1 VADAVA
7 GDSASMGELLAQ
19 LVPEIIGLAATPA
32 AIVACLLLLGS
43 HRPYRNV
50 AVFGGTVL
58 VLYSVLGAV
67 ALAAG
72 RSVEAQA
79 TEEATTVRDWLGL
92 VIGLLFLLG
101 GVVAIVR
108 RPAPR
113 SEGGPEGAG
122 EQTPGWARK
131 LAAPT
136 PATLVGVA
144 VVLGLVN
151 PNVAI
156 FFSGLGAVI
165 AADVSAGEQVLGL
178 LVLVLASVLDY
189 VVPTVIYATTGL
201 PGRHR
206 LHAMRRWLVSND
218 RVIGAAV
225 LRVFGVMF
233 TVRGATQVFA

>member
-1 VADAVA
+1 
-7 GDSASMGELLAQ
+7 MGELLAQ

-50 AVFGGTVL
+50 AIFGGTVL
-58 VLYSVLGAV
+58 VLYSILGAV

-72 RSVEAQA
+72 RSVEAQT
-79 TEEATTVRDWLGL
+79 TEEATTARDWLGL
-92 VIGLLFLLG
+92 VIGLLFLVG
-101 GVVAIVR
+101 GVVALVR
-108 RPAPR
+108 RPTLRPVGGA
-113 SEGGPEGAG
+113 EGGPEGAG
-122 EQTPGWARK
+122 EQAPGWARK

-144 VVLGLVN
+144 LVLALVN

-156 FFSGLGAVI
+156 FFSGVGAVV
-165 AADVSAGEQVLGL
+165 AADITVGEQVLGI

-189 VVPTVIYATTGL
+189 LVPTVLYAVTGI

-206 LHAMRRWLVSND
+206 LQAMRNWLVRNN
-218 RVIGAAV
+218 RVIGAVV
-225 LRVFGVMF
+225 LLAFGLMF
-233 TVRGATQVFA
+233 TVRGAAQVFA

>member
-1 VADAVA
+1 
-7 GDSASMGELLAQ
+7 MGELLAQ

-50 AVFGGTVL
+50 AIFGGTVL
-58 VLYSVLGAV
+58 VLYSILGAV

-72 RSVEAQA
+72 RSVEAQTA
-79 TEEATTVRDWLGL
+79 EEATTARDWLGL
-92 VIGLLFLLG
+92 VIGLLFLVG
-101 GVVAIVR
+101 GVVALVR
-108 RPAPR
+108 RPPPR
-113 SEGGPEGAG
+113 PVGGPEGAG
-122 EQTPGWARK
+122 EQAPGWARK

-144 VVLGLVN
+144 LVLALVN

-156 FFSGLGAVI
+156 FFSGVGAVV
-165 AADVSAGEQVLGL
+165 AADITVGEQVLGI

-189 VVPTVIYATTGL
+189 LVPTVLYAVTGI

-206 LHAMRRWLVSND
+206 LQAMRNWLVRNN
-218 RVIGAAV
+218 RVIGAVV
-225 LRVFGVMF
+225 LLAFGLMF
-233 TVRGATQVFA
+233 TVRGAAQVFA

>member
-1 VADAVA
+1 
-7 GDSASMGELLAQ
+7 MGELLAQ

-50 AVFGGTVL
+50 AIFGGTVL
-58 VLYSVLGAV
+58 VLYSILGAA

-72 RSVEAQA
+72 RSVEAQT
-79 TEEATTVRDWLGL
+79 TEEATTARDWLGL
-92 VIGLLFLLG
+92 VIGLLFLVG
-101 GVVAIVR
+101 GVVALVR

-113 SEGGPEGAG
+113 PEGRPEGAG
-122 EQTPGWARK
+122 EQVPGWARK

-144 VVLGLVN
+144 LVLALVN

-156 FFSGLGAVI
+156 FLSGVGAVV
-165 AADVSAGEQVLGL
+165 AADVTVGEQVLGI

-189 VVPTVIYATTGL
+189 LVPAVLHAVAGI

-206 LHAMRRWLVSND
+206 LHAMRDWLVRND
-218 RVIGAAV
+218 RVIGAVV
-225 LRVFGVMF
+225 LLAFGLMF
-233 TVRGATQVFA
+233 TVRGAAQVFA

>member
-1 VADAVA
+1 
-7 GDSASMGELLAQ
+7 MGELLAQ
-19 LVPEIIGLAATPA
+19 LVPEIVGLAATPA

-58 VLYSVLGAV
+58 VLYSLLGAV
-67 ALAAG
+67 ALVVG
-72 RSVEAQA
+72 RSADAQA
-79 TEEATTVRDWLGL
+79 TEEATTARDWIGL
-92 VIGLLFLLG
+92 VVGLLFLVG

-113 SEGGPEGAG
+113 PEGEG
-122 EQTPGWARK
+122 EQVPGWARK
-131 LAAPT
+131 LASPR

-144 VVLGLVN
+144 VVLSLVN

-156 FFSGLGAVI
+156 FFSGLGAVV
-165 AADVSAGEQVLGL
+165 AADVSVGEQVLGV

-189 VVPTVIYATTGL
+189 VVPTVFYAVTGL

-206 LHAMRRWLVSND
+206 LHAMRTWLVRND
-218 RVIGAAV
+218 RAIGAAV
-225 LRVFGVMF
+225 LLVFGVMF
-233 TVRGATQVFA
+233 TIRGLAQVLG

>member
-1 VADAVA
+1 
-7 GDSASMGELLAQ
+7 MGELLAQ
-19 LVPEIIGLAATPA
+19 LVPEIVGLAATPA

-50 AVFGGTVL
+50 AIFGGTVL
-58 VLYSVLGAV
+58 VLYSFLGAV

-79 TEEATTVRDWLGL
+79 TQEATTARDWLGL
-92 VIGLLFLLG
+92 VIGLLFLVG
-101 GVVAIVR
+101 GVVALVR
-108 RPAPR
+108 QPPPRP
-113 SEGGPEGAG
+113 EGRPEGAG
-122 EQTPGWARK
+122 EQVPGWARR

-144 VVLGLVN
+144 LVLALVN

-156 FFSGLGAVI
+156 FFSGVGAVV
-165 AADVSAGEQVLGL
+165 AADVTVGEQVLGI

-189 VVPTVIYATTGL
+189 VVPTVLYAVAGI

-206 LHAMRRWLVSND
+206 LEAMRSWLVRND
-218 RVIGAAV
+218 RMIGAVV
-225 LRVFGVMF
+225 LLAFGLMF
-233 TVRGATQVFA
+233 TARGAAQVLA

>member
-1 VADAVA
+1 
-7 GDSASMGELLAQ
+7 MGELLAQ

-50 AVFGGTVL
+50 AIFGGTVL
-58 VLYSVLGAV
+58 VLYSILGAV

-72 RSVEAQA
+72 RSVEAQT
-79 TEEATTVRDWLGL
+79 TEEATTARDWLGL
-92 VIGLLFLLG
+92 VIGLLFLVG
-101 GVVAIVR
+101 GVVALVR
-108 RPAPR
+108 RPARR
-113 SEGGPEGAG
+113 SEVGPEGAG
-122 EQTPGWARK
+122 ERVPGWARR

-144 VVLGLVN
+144 LVLALVN

-156 FFSGLGAVI
+156 FFSGVGAVV
-165 AADVSAGEQVLGL
+165 AADVTVGEQVLGI

-189 VVPTVIYATTGL
+189 LVPAVLYAVTGI

-206 LHAMRRWLVSND
+206 LRAMRSWLVRND
-218 RVIGAAV
+218 RVIGAVV
-225 LRVFGVMF
+225 LLAFGLMF
-233 TVRGATQVFA
+233 TVRGAAQVFA

>member
-1 VADAVA
+1 M
-7 GDSASMGELLAQ
+7 GDLLAQ

-101 GVVAIVR
+101 GVVALVR
-108 RPAPR
+108 RPPLR
-113 SEGGPEGAG
+113 PVGGSEGRPEGAG
-122 EQTPGWARK
+122 EEVPGWARK

-144 VVLGLVN
+144 LVLALVN

-156 FFSGLGAVI
+156 FFSGVGAVV
-165 AADVSAGEQVLGL
+165 AADIAVGEQVLGI

-189 VVPTVIYATTGL
+189 LVPTVLYAVAGI

-206 LHAMRRWLVSND
+206 LHAMRDWLVRND
-218 RVIGAAV
+218 RVIGAVV
-225 LRVFGVMF
+225 LLVFGVMF
-233 TVRGATQVFA
+233 TVRGAAQVFA

>member
-1 VADAVA
+1 
-7 GDSASMGELLAQ
+7 MGELLAQ

-50 AVFGGTVL
+50 AIFGGTVL
-58 VLYSVLGAV
+58 VLYSILGAV

-72 RSVEAQA
+72 RSVEAQTA
-79 TEEATTVRDWLGL
+79 EEATTARDWLGL
-92 VIGLLFLLG
+92 VIGLLFLVG
-101 GVVAIVR
+101 GVVALVR

-113 SEGGPEGAG
+113 SEVGPEGGPEGAG
-122 EQTPGWARK
+122 ERVPGWARR

-144 VVLGLVN
+144 LVLALVN

-156 FFSGLGAVI
+156 FFSGVGAVV
-165 AADVSAGEQVLGL
+165 AADVTVGEQVLGI

-189 VVPTVIYATTGL
+189 LVPAVLHAVTGI

-206 LHAMRRWLVSND
+206 LRAMRSWLVRND
-218 RVIGAAV
+218 RVIGAVV
-225 LRVFGVMF
+225 LLAFGLMF
-233 TVRGATQVFA
+233 TVRGAAQVFA